1 MIVSQPQTQS
11 SLELESESGNADLE
25 IDWGS
30 VVTSDASTGQSDGI
44 NFGESE
50 IDFSA
55 DAVDLSVITIE
66 DSGEGGEGESEQQ
79 RGESLVPLASDGKG
93 EPRGLKP

>member
-66 DSGEGGEGESEQQ
+66 DSGEGGGDIETESTVENTALT
-79 RGESLVPLASDGKG
+79 ESYFRRQANS
-93 EPRGLKP
+93 